1 MTKKYTKL
9 IVALLSLLVA
19 LSAVIVTTYA
29 WVTLSSNPTAEGI
42 QVAIGGG
49 GTILIAPDM
58 TEQVDGVTYHY
69 PGVFQD
75 QINFTQWQNYD
86 YLQNLA
92 GLSPVSTADG
102 RNWFIP
108 TYYSAQDPEVIAGE
122 AAMGQIKPTGQYIKD
137 SALFYANLPVSQLE
151 KAREG
156 CYVYLDFWVVSPG
169 GDYQLRVSAGDN
181 FDHTGSFLLG
191 LPRVEKTAD
200 GYHLHYGSDRV
211 AASAR
216 IGFLT
221 NTGTVLDDS
230 MQYYARSA
238 YYSNQYTYL
247 RGYYEEPG
255 MAYNDMP
262 GDRFTIYEPNG
273 DLHPETVYN
282 SLGDEIL
289 DGQYAFTKPVGK
301 DGKPV
306 SVRDRLTVQL
316 RNRWLENEY
325 GLALE
330 PLFQASI
337 AGETIGNGEEKALER
352 DFYFRYLQQQTSN
365 YLSRGRFL
373 PSTGMLY
380 DMDNVAVSAEQLQSL
395 GTAGATN
402 DVMIVELEKNIPQR
416 IRMFIWLEGQDPD
429 CIGFADSIPFAIG
442 LELAGGRA

>member
-9 IVALLSLLVA
+9 IIALLSMLVA
-19 LSAVIVTTYA
+19 FSAVIMTTYA
-29 WVTLSSNPTAEGI
+29 WVTLSNNPVASGI
-42 QVAIGGG
+42 QVAISGG

-58 TEQVDGVTYHY
+58 TEEVDGVTYHY
-69 PGVFQD
+69 PGAFEE
-75 QINFTQWQNYD
+75 QINFSQWQNYS

-102 RNWFIP
+102 RNWFVP
-108 TYYSAQDPEVIAGE
+108 TYYSATDPEVIAGD
-122 AAMGQIKPTGQYIKD
+122 AVMGQIKPTDNHIKD
-137 SALFYANLPVSQLE
+137 STLSYANLPVSQLE

-156 CYVYLDFWVVSPG
+156 SYVYLDFWVVSPG
-169 GDYQLRVSAGDN
+169 GDYQLRISAGDSSEN
-181 FDHTGSFLLG
+181 TGSFLLG
-191 LPRVEKTAD
+191 LPRVTKTAD
-200 GYHLHYGSDRV
+200 GYQLTYDGDRV

-216 IGFLT
+216 IGFLA
-221 NTGTVLDDS
+221 NNSTVLDNS
-230 MQYYARSA
+230 MQYYAGSS
-238 YYSNQYTYL
+238 YYSNQYTSL

-255 MAYNDMP
+255 MAYNEMP

-282 SLGDEIL
+282 SLGDAIL

-316 RNRWLENEY
+316 RNRWLTNEY

-330 PLFQASI
+330 PLFQASM
-337 AGETIGNGEEKALER
+337 IGKTVGSGKEKELEQ
-352 DFYFRYLQQQTSN
+352 DFYFRYLQQQTST
-365 YLSRGRFL
+365 YLSRGQFL

-380 DMDNVAVSAEQLQSL
+380 GLEEAVVSAEQLESL
-395 GTAGATN
+395 GTAGATS
-402 DVMIVELEKNIPQR
+402 DVMIVELEEKIPQR

-429 CIGFADSIPFAIG
+429 CIGFGDSVPFTIG
-442 LELAGGRA
+442 LELAGGNA